1 MLVSLLVMG
10 SLQHGLQTWH
20 HKLVQNTGSEAKLS
34 NLDSFS
40 LALLLGGF
48 RGPLVMMLWSSSES
62 QKQSKD
68 LEDFDSKIELIRLLQ
83 PEFDTV
89 HIFQM
94 WNKAYNISV
103 QMANN
108 SDKYATIVDALEYG
122 YLVNAQ
128 HPDDMNI
135 LSSIGRIFFDKLG
148 GSQEQEYYTKRVER
162 ESFPDVR
169 MTIPGDR
176 LGDLD
181 HLLAQAGV
189 SDGGRRD
196 SLIGQAKHSG
206 AITLD
211 KFTFDVL
218 HRELNGAGVTY
229 TAVMPQVKSD
239 TGRRIRL
246 DPILDL
252 QGNLTPEAAAKPEL
266 EFLTKF
272 QPFPYG
278 VPPMAIGCA
287 YFKQCQ
293 LLKDRLHERSIEQS
307 DLVVDNRPA
316 VNTENWAEKEWGWGR
331 RAEVLAL
338 GKELPIG
345 MNYADERDKDELPT
359 AQVPPSAAVADRV
372 AAEEAVYRYTLI
384 PRIAAVALD
393 EFRRHARNY
402 PAAEFTFRSQ
412 RASLAAMSAM
422 CNADRDYLSAMLLPP
437 TDNGRAPLL
446 AQATRNYRT
455 ALLQWEAL
463 TLKHQMPDQMVL
475 PLVPRGMQLDEFV
488 NGLFAQSMAA
498 VAASPTAGTPMDE
511 MVARFTKYLKT
522 HPQEDFHHE
531 DRLQTEGYFTRAL
544 DRLAKLGAA
553 PPWPS

>member
-20 HKLVQNTGSEAKLS
+20 HKLVQNTGSEAKIS

-62 QKQSKD
+62 QKQNKD

-122 YLVNAQ
+122 YRVNSQ

-135 LSSIGRIFFDKLG
+135 LSSIGRIFFDKFG

-169 MTIPGDR
+169 LTIPGNR

-181 HLLAQAGV
+181 HLLMNGGV
-189 SDGGRRD
+189 SDAAKRKA
-196 SLIGQAKHSG
+196 LTTQAQHTG
-206 AITLD
+206 AIILD
-211 KFTFDVL
+211 KFTFDAL
-218 HRELNGAGVTY
+218 HRELNGPGVSY
-229 TAVMPQVKSD
+229 TAIMPQVMSD

-293 LLKDRLHERSIEQS
+293 LLKDRLHQRSIEQS

-331 RAEVLAL
+331 RAEMLAL
-338 GKELPIG
+338 GKEIRSG
-345 MNYADERDKDELPT
+345 QNYSDERDANELPT
-359 AQVPPSAAVADRV
+359 AQVPPTAPVVDRLT
-372 AAEEAVYRYTLI
+372 AEEAIYHYTLI

-393 EFRRHARNY
+393 EFRRHTRNY
-402 PAAEFTFRSQ
+402 PGAEITFRFH
-412 RASLAAMSAM
+412 RATLSAM
-422 CNADRDYLSAMLLPP
+422 TTMCEADREYLSAMLMPA
-437 TDNGRAPLL
+437 TDSGRAALL
-446 AQATRNYRT
+446 TAAAKNYRMT
-455 ALLQWEAL
+455 MLQWEAL
-463 TLKHQMPDQMVL
+463 ALKHEMPDEIIMK
-475 PLVPRGMQLDEFV
+475 LVPRGMLLEDFV
-488 NGLFAQSMAA
+488 NGLFAQSTAA
-498 VAASPTAGTPMDE
+498 VAASPNVGTPLDLL
-511 MVARFTKYLKT
+511 VAQFTQHLDAN
-522 HPQEDFHHE
+522 PREDFHHDDRMQTRRYFMRAF
-531 DRLQTEGYFTRAL
+531 DRLVE
-544 DRLAKLGAA
+544 LGAA
-553 PPWPS
+553 PPWPQ